1 MNSIQAHCAQGQKL
15 PGGWRSNAPV
25 MAQQATSDYLERLQ
39 NNWRKP
45 LLRTND
51 SEIMRARLRPT
62 VDARVDALRLVVDDQ
77 QEEVWREP
85 GVTVRIKKKS

>member
-1 MNSIQAHCAQGQKL
+1 MNSIQSHFAQGQKL
-15 PGGWRSNAPV
+15 PEGWRSSAPIR
-25 MAQQATSDYLERLQ
+25 AQQASSDYMEKLQ
-39 NNWRKP
+39 NAWRKP

-62 VDARVDALRLVVDDQ
+62 ADSRVDSLRLVVDDQ
-77 QEEVWREP
+77 QEEVWQET

>member
-25 MAQQATSDYLERLQ
+25 MAQQATSDYLEKLQ
-39 NNWRKP
+39 NAWRRP
-45 LLRTND
+45 LLRSNE

-62 VDARVDALRLVVDDQ
+62 ADARVDALRLVVNDQ
-77 QEEVWREP
+77 QEEVWQET
-85 GVTVRIKKKS
+85 GVTVRIRKKP